1 MYDHLNMFKMGA
13 GSNPPNDIW
22 NQFELTAA
30 SNSGDDDDLDFDLAD
45 ILEDPFAN
53 LADLDLSIESDLCIK
68 EVKYFPA
75 FTIL

>member
-1 MYDHLNMFKMGA
+1 MYEHHNMLKMGA
-13 GSNPPNDIW
+13 GSNPPNTVW
-22 NQFELTAA
+22 NEFDLVAA

-68 EVKYFPA
+68 EVIFVVPYR
-75 FTIL
+75 